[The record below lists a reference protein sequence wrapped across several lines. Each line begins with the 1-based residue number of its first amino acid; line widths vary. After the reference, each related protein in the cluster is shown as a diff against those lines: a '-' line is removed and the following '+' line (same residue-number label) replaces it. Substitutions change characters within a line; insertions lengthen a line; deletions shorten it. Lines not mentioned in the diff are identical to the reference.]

1 MSLSD
6 LPHVNVALNALSAVL
21 LTAGYIAIRMRR
33 VRWHRGL
40 MIAAM
45 IASALFL
52 ASYLTYHFGVE
63 LTRKY
68 TGTWRTFYYVV
79 LPIHVIG
86 AMVNLPMVLV
96 TDAWHAFRRQLPQAP
111 PYREVDAAAVV
122 VCMCD
127 RGDRLRH
134 ALLITACRPRLIA
147 SSRARL
153 GFRIGSTARVP
164 LLKRSFAI

>member
-96 TDAWHAFRRQLPQAP
+96 TAWHAFRGSFRKH
-111 PYREVDAAAVV
+111 R
-122 VCMCD
+122 
-127 RGDRLRH
+127 R
-134 ALLITACRPRLIA
+134 I
-147 SSRARL
+147 ARL
-153 GFRIGSTARVP
+153 TLP
-164 LLKRSFAI
+164 LWWFVCVTGVIVYVMLY